1 MVGVSEALR
10 DLSSAREIIVFQD
23 KIKISSQCINP
34 VHVLEWRLLELIFA
48 RNEIQ
53 YNTNLLENLVKVSWR
68 IAQEIKSLAAM
79 KPMYLNYRR

>member
-34 VHVLEWRLLELIFA
+34 VHVLEWRLLELTFA